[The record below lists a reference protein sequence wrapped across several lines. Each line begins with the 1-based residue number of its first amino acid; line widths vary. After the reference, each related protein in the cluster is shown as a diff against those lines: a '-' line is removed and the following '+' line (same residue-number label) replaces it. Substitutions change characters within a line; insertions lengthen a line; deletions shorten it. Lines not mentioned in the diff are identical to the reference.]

1 MESPSTTDQSE
12 PVVDAE
18 PSWRTKI
25 VRRSD
30 DRLVAGLASGVAV
43 VLGIRPVYVRAGFVV
58 LAFAGGVGVLLYAAG
73 WALFPDD
80 STVDPP
86 GPGPPATRRQQ
97 LGLALVFIGLL
108 FALESVGLWFGDAVV
123 IPVAL
128 VSFGVAAVWDRGRY
142 DYRSA
147 LTQIT
152 GASTR
157 EERPSR
163 LRVIFGG
170 LLMFAGA
177 VVLFNAV
184 DAFEGMGE
192 IALAVAVTAVGFLL
206 VFGPW
211 VWRLIDDLA
220 KERRERIRSEERAEV
235 AAHLHDSVLQTLALI
250 QRSDDPKRMVTLARA
265 QERELR
271 AWLFSANDQQSTDT
285 LRTAIEEAAGRVEAA
300 HDLPV
305 SVVVVGDLPL
315 TERTDALVQAS
326 AEAMTNAAKHSGAD
340 QVSVYAEAAP
350 GRAEVWISD
359 QGKGF
364 EMEDV
369 PTERLG
375 VRESIVGRMER
386 HRGTAQIDSTGEGTE
401 IHLKME
407 GLET

>member
-1 MESPSTTDQSE
+1 MKTVSTTDQSE
-12 PVVDAE
+12 PNEVAE
-18 PSWRTKI
+18 ATWRTRI

-30 DRLVAGLASGVAV
+30 DRLVAGLAAGTASQ
-43 VLGIRPVYVRAGFVV
+43 LGIRPVYVRAGFVV
-58 LAFAGGVGVLLYAAG
+58 LAFAGGVGVVLYAAG

-80 STVDPP
+80 TTVDPP
-86 GPGPPATRRQQ
+86 EPRPPATHRQQ
-97 LGLALVFIGLL
+97 LGLALAFIGVLL
-108 FALESVGLWFGDAVV
+108 ALESIGLWFGDAVV

-128 VSFGVAAVWDRGRY
+128 VSFGIAAIWDRGRY

-147 LTQIT
+147 LTQFT
-152 GASTR
+152 GSNGR
-157 EERPSR
+157 DERPSR

-177 VVLFNAV
+177 VVLFQAV
-184 DAFEGMGE
+184 DAFAGMGE

-220 KERRERIRSEERAEV
+220 RERRERIRSEERAEV

-271 AWLFSANDQQSTDT
+271 AWLFSTTDAQSSDF
-285 LRTAIEEAAGRVEAA
+285 RSAIEEAAGRVEAA

-315 TERTDALVQAS
+315 NERTEALVQAS

-340 QVSVYAEAAP
+340 QVSVYAEAAA
-350 GRAEVWISD
+350 GTAEIWISD

-364 EMEDV
+364 EMDDV
-369 PTERLG
+369 PGERLG
-375 VRESIVGRMER
+375 VRESIIGRMDR
-386 HRGTAQIDSTGEGTE
+386 HRGIAEIESTGEGTE

-407 GLET
+407 GLEA

>member
-1 MESPSTTDQSE
+1 METVSTADQSE
-12 PVVDAE
+12 PVGDADAG
-18 PSWRTKI
+18 WRATI

-30 DRLVAGLASGVAV
+30 DRLVAGLASGIAAF
-43 VLGIRPVYVRAGFVV
+43 LRIRPVYVRAGFVV
-58 LAFAGGVGVLLYAAG
+58 LAFAGGVGILLYAAG

-80 STVDPP
+80 STVEAPEP
-86 GPGPPATRRQQ
+86 QAPATRRQI

-108 FALESVGLWFGDAVV
+108 LGLESIGLWFGDAVV

-128 VSFGVAAVWDRGRY
+128 VSFGIAFIWDRGRY

-152 GASTR
+152 GGSGR
-157 EERPSR
+157 DERPSR

-177 VVLFNAV
+177 VVLFQAV
-184 DAFEGMGE
+184 DAFAGMGE
-192 IALAVAVTAVGFLL
+192 IALAVAVTAVGFVL

-220 KERRERIRSEERAEV
+220 RERRERIRSEERAEV

-271 AWLFSANDQQSTDT
+271 SWLYASHNDRPES
-285 LRTAIEEAAGRVEAA
+285 LRSAIEEAAGRIEAA

-305 SVVVVGDLPL
+305 SVVIVGDLPL
-315 TERTDALVQAS
+315 SERTEALVHAS
-326 AEAMTNAAKHSGAD
+326 AEAMTNAAKHSGAE
-340 QVSVYAEAAP
+340 QISVYAEASP
-350 GRAEVWISD
+350 NKAEVWISD
-359 QGKGF
+359 QGRGF
-364 EMEDV
+364 DV
-369 PTERLG
+369 DEVSAERLG
-375 VRESIVGRMER
+375 IKESIIGRMER
-386 HRGTAQIDSTGEGTE
+386 HRGSAEIDSTGDGTE
-401 IHLKME
+401 VHLRME
-407 GLET
+407 GLEQ

>member
-1 MESPSTTDQSE
+1 MESVSTTRE
-12 PVVDAE
+12 PEQTVDAE
-18 PSWRTKI
+18 PGWRTTI

-30 DRLVAGLASGVAV
+30 DRLVAGLASGVAAA
-43 VLGIRPVYVRAGFVV
+43 LGIRPVYVRAGFVV
-58 LAFAGGVGVLLYAAG
+58 LAFAGGVGILLYTAG

-80 STVDPP
+80 TAVDPP
-86 GPGPPATRRQQ
+86 EPRPPATRRQQ
-97 LGLALVFIGLL
+97 FGLALVFIGLL
-108 FALESVGLWFGDAVV
+108 FGLESVGLWFGDAVV

-152 GASTR
+152 GSDGR

-163 LRVIFGG
+163 LRMIFGG
-170 LLMFAGA
+170 LLMFSGA

-265 QERELR
+265 QERALR
-271 AWLFSANDQQSTDT
+271 AWLFSTTDT
-285 LRTAIEEAAGRVEAA
+285 NSADSLRTALEAAAGRVEAA

-315 TERTDALVQAS
+315 SERTEALAQAS
-326 AEAMTNAAKHSGAD
+326 AEAMTNAAKHSGAE
-340 QVSVYAEAAP
+340 QISVYAEAASNK
-350 GRAEVWISD
+350 AEVWISD

-364 EMEDV
+364 EMDDV

-375 VRESIVGRMER
+375 IRESIVGRMER
-386 HRGTAQIDSTGEGTE
+386 HRGIAEIDSTGEGTE